1 MNMKCCNCGY
11 EFKHDYET
19 EDNKQVG
26 DEMFIKIDCF
36 GKPFETDHE
45 DEDLYYRRYEDR
57 YNKAYLY
64 ACPKCRNVML
74 GDWD

>member
-1 MNMKCCNCGY
+1 MDIKCCNCGY

-19 EDNKQVG
+19 EDDKQVG
-26 DEMFIKIDCF
+26 DEMFIRIDCF

-45 DEDLYYRRYEDR
+45 NEYWDGWHPDKYD
-57 YNKAYLY
+57 KAYLY
-64 ACPKCRNVML
+64 ACPKCKNVML